1 MGDYITMQGVMQ
13 SVLSLVTKS
22 WQLSDQNSFGGHAA
36 RDMHAA
42 PNLIK
47 PSVVISI
54 SGALSE

>member
-22 WQLSDQNSFGGHAA
+22 WQLSDLKSFGGHAA
-36 RDMHAA
+36 RA
-42 PNLIK
+42 PNLLEAIK

-54 SGALSE
+54 SGALSQ